1 MPKLLLSWRC
11 GLLGMAV
18 LALLGTEARGQEPVY
33 NLVTGRPASDA
44 DMMGIGL
51 KSLVDA
57 RLHGMRLDLI
67 RTDDDAEGAAL
78 LKADR
83 AQFALLPQAIVAEL
97 AASGTDLQAM
107 AQLWR
112 LSSDDEETSTSSD
125 PEEGG
130 VVLIARADV
139 DDTVVYRL
147 TEAIL
152 EDESVLKMVGID
164 LSRLSVERAMGD
176 LGLPLHAGAAR
187 YLGQTVAGGE
197 AAPVADAD
205 APAAPDQPAAGQTF
219 VVYFDFDHAGLGKDD
234 FPQIAA
240 ACEYAASLPTAKF
253 VISGHT
259 DLVGPAGYN
268 HDLAERRAASVASAI
283 RNDER
288 FREALSVIEFGENQ
302 PAVPTEDEVPEPR
315 NRRTEI
321 TVLPAER

>member
-1 MPKLLLSWRC
+1 MI
-11 GLLGMAV
+11 
-18 LALLGTEARGQEPVY
+18 
-33 NLVTGRPASDA
+33 
-44 DMMGIGL
+44 GIGL

-57 RLHGMRLDLI
+57 RLHGIRLELI
-67 RTDDDAEGAAL
+67 RTAGDAQGAEL

-83 AQFALLPQAIVAEL
+83 AQFALLPRPVVAEL
-97 AASGTDLQAM
+97 AAGGTDLQAL

-112 LSSDDEETSTSSD
+112 RSSDDQETSASSD
-125 PEEGG
+125 PAEEG

-139 DDTVVYRL
+139 DDGLVYSL

-152 EDESVLKMVGID
+152 EDESVLKMAGID
-164 LSRLSVERAMGD
+164 QSRLSVERAMAD

-197 AAPVADAD
+197 TAPVADAD
-205 APAAPDQPAAGQTF
+205 VPAAPDEPAAGQTF
-219 VVYFDFDHAGLGKDD
+219 VVYFDFDHAGLSKDD
-234 FPQIAA
+234 FTQIAA

-268 HDLAERRAASVASAI
+268 HDLAERRAASVANAI

-288 FREALSVIEFGENQ
+288 FREALSVIEFGEKR
-302 PAVPTEDEVPEPR
+302 PAIPTEDEVPEPR